1 MPAGCNK
8 NGIRKVAINNGCY
21 QQFLETI
28 KVINSNNFGRL
39 LKSNHSNIK
48 KQPMKQLLIFAML
61 FSFSCCSHAQ
71 DTRNNPGSNHGNR
84 FEQLGTIL
92 PTPNEYRTASGA
104 PGPKYWQQRCD
115 YDIVCELDE
124 PNRKLNGKETI
135 TYFNNS
141 PDMLTYLWLQLDE
154 NEHSSKN
161 NSGYQTGNALPKSI
175 TENDITRMSG
185 KTDKEYGDNILKLTD
200 AVGKPLSYTINKT
213 MLRIELPVTL
223 KPGQQFIFK
232 VEWNYF
238 ISDRM
243 KYGGRGGYEYFPG
256 DGNDLYTMT
265 QWYPRLCVYSDFQGW
280 QNHQFVGSG
289 EFALTFGNFKVA
301 MTVPADHVVMATGE
315 GQNYQQILSPAE
327 FARWQ
332 KAQTA
337 TDVTEIVTLA
347 EATAKEKQHATKQ
360 KTWIFKAEMVR
371 DFAWGSSRKF
381 IWDAMPIKVEGK
393 KVMCMSAYGKEA
405 YNLYRRFSTKAVAH
419 TIKSYSKFTIPY
431 PYPVAQ
437 SLEAANGMEYP
448 MICFNYGRCEKDG
461 SYSEGT
467 KNGMLGVVIHEVGH
481 NFFPMII
488 NSDERQWSWMDE
500 GLNSFVEYL
509 TEELWDNKFP
519 VGKGPAY
526 KIVDYMKLPKD
537 QLEPIMT
544 NSENIIQFGPNAY
557 SKPSTGL
564 NMMRET
570 LMGRDLFDYAFKEYA
585 RRWAFKHPTP
595 ADLFRTMEDA
605 SGEDLDWFWRGWF
618 YNTDPCD
625 IALDTVKWAN
635 LTLEGGNIKSGA
647 ANLKQTPS
655 KPLLN
660 SFEDVS
666 KIRNREDSKIVFAT
680 DADTSLRDF
689 YWRYDRGLAK
699 VDTASVDIPMPTAS
713 IDTFTDAEKTN
724 LAGEKNMYE
733 LTFSNKGGLVMPIII
748 EWTYKDGTK
757 EIDRIPVQIWRKNEN
772 KVTKVFLKNKEVA
785 SIKLDPMRETADIN
799 EKNNVWPAVETASK
813 FQLFKARSGN
823 GRGGATGNV
832 NPMQREIK

>member
-1 MPAGCNK
+1 MKKLLALA
-8 NGIRKVAINNGCY
+8 ILFSVAINSY
-21 QQFLETI
+21 
-28 KVINSNNFGRL
+28 
-39 LKSNHSNIK
+39 
-48 KQPMKQLLIFAML
+48 
-61 FSFSCCSHAQ
+61 AQ

-92 PTPNEYRTASGA
+92 PTPNEFRTASGA
-104 PGPKYWQQRCD
+104 PGGKYWQQRCD

-141 PDMLTYLWLQLDE
+141 PDVLTYLWLQLDE

-161 NSGYQTGNALPKSI
+161 NSGYQSNSTLPKSI
-175 TENDITRMSG
+175 TENDMVRMSG
-185 KTDKEYGDNILKLTD
+185 KTDKEYGDNILKITD
-200 AVGKPLSYTINKT
+200 ALGKPLNYTVNKT
-213 MLRIELPVTL
+213 MMRIELPTVL

-232 VEWNYF
+232 VDWNYN

-243 KYGGRGGYEYFPG
+243 KYGGRGGYEYFAG

-280 QNHQFVGSG
+280 QNHQFAGSG
-289 EFALTFGNFKVA
+289 EFALTFGNFKVS
-301 MTVPADHVVMATGE
+301 MTVPADHVVMATGQ
-315 GQNYQQILSPAE
+315 GQNYPAVLSAKE
-327 FARWQ
+327 LQRWNA
-332 KAQTA
+332 AQTA
-337 TDVTEIVTLA
+337 TDVTEIVTLD
-347 EATAKEKQHATKQ
+347 EAKAKEKTKSTAK
-360 KTWIFKAEMVR
+360 KTWIFKADMVR

-381 IWDAMPIKVEGK
+381 IWDAMPVKVEGK

-405 YNLYRRFSTKAVAH
+405 YNLYRKFSTKVVAH

-461 SYSEGT
+461 TYSEGT
-467 KNGMLGVVIHEVGH
+467 KIGMLGVVIHEVGH

-488 NSDERQWSWMDE
+488 NSDERQWTWMDE

-509 TEELWDNKFP
+509 TEELYDNKFP
-519 VGKGPAY
+519 VSKGPAY

-564 NMMRET
+564 NMLRET
-570 LMGRDLFDYAFKEYA
+570 IMGRDLFDYAFKEYA
-585 RRWAFKHPTP
+585 KRWAFKHPTP

-625 IALDTVKWAN
+625 ISLDTVKWAN
-635 LTLEGGNIKSGA
+635 LTLDGGNPKMGG
-647 ANLKQTPS
+647 NTMKQTAARPM
-655 KPLLN
+655 LN
-660 SFEDVS
+660 VFDDVS
-666 KIRNREDSKIVFAT
+666 KIRNREDKKIVFAT

-699 VDTASVDIPMPTAS
+699 VDSSAVEMQIPEAVA
-713 IDTFTDAEKTN
+713 DTFTNEQKTD
-724 LAGEKNMYE
+724 LAGSKNMYE

-748 EWTYKDGTK
+748 EWTYKDGTT

-772 KVTKVFLKNKEVA
+772 KVTKVFLKDKEVA

-823 GRGGATGNV
+823 GRGGATGSV